1 MSVNGKEVMVG
12 DRKKNMIFS
21 LAVSAIVMLALPW
34 FAVTFVKSDAG
45 MAACL
50 LLFFVVNPLYAAI
63 LGFFVGEDVKHL
75 WHLPIVSAALFL
87 IGTWIFFD
95 MGEMAFILYAIVY
108 LALGIAVMLIS
119 MFIRK
124 RTQK

>member
-50 LLFFVVNPLYAAI
+50 LLFFVVNPLYSVIIGIFA
-63 LGFFVGEDVKHL
+63 GKDVLHL
-75 WHLPIVSAALFL
+75 WSFPVVSTALFL
-87 IGTWIFFD
+87 VGAWIFFD
-95 MGEMAFILYAIVY
+95 IEEMAFLLYATVY
-108 LALGIAVMLIS
+108 LALGVVAMLIS
-119 MFIRK
+119 MFVRK
-124 RTQK
+124 KVE